1 MFKNIS
7 FNHIA
12 ILCACI
18 SCVCLLYNFKLGYNN
33 RYNAGG
39 DALDYIS
46 LGTVLAKTGYY
57 GKAED
62 SDDHILNDFQNG
74 NVENKSYKFKKHS
87 TWRPPLWPGLIAFVF
102 LIFGYKLLYILIFK
116 VVIHLIG
123 VGLFY
128 KILRLLEYDKW
139 YILIGAFIYSVSPVY
154 QIYGRVFLVEPLT
167 LFIITVF
174 LYYLL
179 KCQKNTRGFALLGL
193 TGALVILSH
202 PYYIFLPFTI
212 YLMLVLSK
220 QIQTKHFIISSV
232 ISLFIVAL
240 WPIRNAIVLKTNS
253 LIMTTSSGAVM
264 AKGWNKEVPQLHT
277 NTQGDLAD
285 EGLVLKEGEE
295 VNVQNEIDASK
306 QYSHSV
312 VQFIKENK
320 KLIVP
325 IILTKLKSAFNP
337 LAETPKPGI
346 LETGRVSF
354 HILALLASIFL
365 LFRGAD
371 LVRALNISLIL
382 STVLIAIIT
391 YSGFRFRSPQFVLE
405 LLFIVECLNNLKKE
419 INRRYLSITY

>member
-1 MFKNIS
+1 M
-7 FNHIA
+7 
-12 ILCACI
+12 
-18 SCVCLLYNFKLGYNN
+18 GYNN

-240 WPIRNAIVLKTNS
+240 WPIRNAIVLKQ
-253 LIMTTSSGAVM
+253 I
-264 AKGWNKEVPQLHT
+264 H
-277 NTQGDLAD
+277 
-285 EGLVLKEGEE
+285 
-295 VNVQNEIDASK
+295 
-306 QYSHSV
+306 
-312 VQFIKENK
+312 
-320 KLIVP
+320 
-325 IILTKLKSAFNP
+325 
-337 LAETPKPGI
+337 
-346 LETGRVSF
+346 
-354 HILALLASIFL
+354 
-365 LFRGAD
+365 
-371 LVRALNISLIL
+371 
-382 STVLIAIIT
+382 
-391 YSGFRFRSPQFVLE
+391 
-405 LLFIVECLNNLKKE
+405 
-419 INRRYLSITY
+419 